1 MNAIMRRI
9 FCRAIFVLSVI
20 TLALSATPAG
30 AVDFQWNVA
39 GPADWNVG
47 TNWNPEGPP
56 SGGNGDHGFVNN
68 GGTAVISA
76 DIPDIQDIFVGNGAG
91 TSGTLNQTG
100 GTVHGGAGAQNG
112 WTFVGQ
118 NGGTGTYNLSG
129 GTSDN
134 ERLYIG
140 RLGGTGTAN
149 ISGTGLAQW
158 ATTNGAGE
166 FVVGIDAG
174 SMGTANMSGTGRV
187 NTGLVLFGVGGAA
200 GNFAIG
206 NLAMSGDSS
215 ITSGG
220 NVELQNGTYSV
231 TDNAVIDAGNEVWV
245 GQATGRSATLNQN
258 SGVVEANTWIAIG
271 RAGSTG
277 VVNLSGDA
285 AMRKLVVDDGNPA
298 TISNS
303 EASFIVLAGLGTN
316 GSGTLNVM
324 DAATVESDN
333 GMVLGEDSNNS
344 GVVNQSGG
352 TVTLHDWTPRV
363 DPNQP
368 IGVSL
373 VVGNRQQDG
382 DQNTGN
388 NAYNLSGG
396 TLNAETIVL
405 NAGRFIKTGGVLNF
419 TSFEMNGGTLSADT
433 FNGDLNQN
441 GGTVSP
447 GASPGTMTIT
457 GDYSLNSG
465 DLFIELDGLAAG
477 TQYDQLIVTGD
488 VSLAGDL
495 TLDVGFSPSLG
506 DMFTI
511 INNQGTNPV
520 SGMFSQGSSISA
532 GGFLFGINY
541 GGGDGNDV
549 VLTVVPEPS
558 TALLGL
564 VMTGLIT
571 IAVQRRQRHRAA

>member
-1 MNAIMRRI
+1 MSAIMK
-9 FCRAIFVLSVI
+9 CRFFHAFVVLSVI
-20 TLALSATPAG
+20 TFALSATPAS

-56 SGGNGDHGFVNN
+56 SGGNGDHGRVNN

-76 DIPDIQDIFVGNGAG
+76 DIPDIQDIFVGDGAG
-91 TSGTLNQTG
+91 ASGTLNQTG
-100 GTVHGGAGAQNG
+100 GTIHGGTGAENG

-149 ISGTGLAQW
+149 ISGTGLVQW
-158 ATTNGAGE
+158 ATTPGAGE

-174 SMGTANMSGTGRV
+174 SMGTANMSGTGKV
-187 NTGLVLFGVGGAA
+187 NTGLVLFGVGGPA
-200 GNFAIG
+200 GNLARG
-206 NLAMSGDSS
+206 NLAMSDDSS

-220 NVELQNGTYSV
+220 NVEFQNGTYSV
-231 TDNAVIDAGNEVWV
+231 TDNASISAGNEVWV
-245 GQATGRSATLNQN
+245 GQATGRSATLNQD
-258 SGVVEANTWIAIG
+258 SGVIEADTWIAIG
-271 RAGSTG
+271 RDSSTG
-277 VVNLSGDA
+277 VVNLSGTA
-285 AMRKLVVDDGNPA
+285 TMRKLNNGSDISDG
-298 TISNS
+298 
-303 EASFIVLAGLGTN
+303 SFITIGALGTG
-316 GSGTLNVM
+316 GSGTLNISEN
-324 DAATVESDN
+324 ATVSSDT
-333 GMVLGEDSNNS
+333 GMILNETAGQA
-344 GVVNQSGG
+344 GTVNQSGG
-352 TVTLHDWTPRV
+352 TVTLNDFTPQDFQATLGQSLNI
-363 DPNQP
+363 DPFGHGL
-368 IGVSL
+368 GV
-373 VVGNRQQDG
+373 
-382 DQNTGN
+382 
-388 NAYNLSGG
+388 YNLSGG
-396 TLNAETIVL
+396 SLSAETVVVGGGDF
-405 NAGRFIKTGGVLNF
+405 NMTGGTFSATNF
-419 TSFEMNGGTLSADT
+419 M
-433 FNGDLNQN
+433 GDLTQG

-447 GASPGTMTIT
+447 GASPGTMTVT
-457 GDYSLNSG
+457 GDYSLDSG
-465 DLFIELDGLAAG
+465 DLFIELDGLTAG

-506 DMFTI
+506 NMFTI

-520 SGMFSQGSSISA
+520 SGMFTQGSSISA

-549 VLTVVPEPS
+549 VLTAIIPEPS
-558 TALLGL
+558 TALLSL

-571 IAVQRRQRHRAA
+571 IAVQRQQRLRTP